1 MGRETKILLALL
13 ATLAGVFVGV
23 LSMKLLVP
31 RPPAGAGPDVHVD
44 IAAAEPHEL
53 VSPPTLSHQPAD
65 AGPGDRYR
73 SGASGFAANDGD
85 RVAADTIGTTSD
97 GSASRR
103 DPFVA
108 AASLEQP
115 IPTADRTRGSH
126 TDESRVPADSSF
138 SPAITPPAAMPPPA
152 DQAAIEPQG
161 ISPDPTSPGVRPAAA
176 STPSLSY
183 VATAGDSWWDLAER
197 AYGDGRLYRA
207 LFAWNRVVDPRV
219 SLAPGTRLE
228 IPPRERLEAAWPK
241 LMPPREAHGR
251 RFAVTNIERADGE
264 AVHAWSPG
272 HPLAHARRRRH
283 RVMRALVSGH
293 AARRPPAVRSPLRR
307 AGTTTIP
314 ADGRSRPREA
324 AARCGPRGFP
334 PTALLALRPSWH
346 AANGNGPAVTSRRTC
361 RPCSADRSRRR

>member
-53 VSPPTLSHQPAD
+53 VSPPTLSHQPTD
-65 AGPGDRYR
+65 AVPGDRYR
-73 SGASGFAANDGD
+73 SGTSGFATNAGD
-85 RVAADTIGTTSD
+85 RTAADTSGTTSAD
-97 GSASRR
+97 SAARR
-103 DPFVA
+103 DPFVT

-115 IPTADRTRGSH
+115 IPTADRIQGSH
-126 TDESRVPADSSF
+126 GDGPLAPADSSF
-138 SPAITPPAAMPPPA
+138 SPAIAPPAAMPLPA
-152 DQAAIEPQG
+152 DRAAIEPQG
-161 ISPDPTSPGVRPAAA
+161 LATDLQSPGVRPAAA

-241 LMPPREAHGR
+241 LMPPR
-251 RFAVTNIERADGE
+251 
-264 AVHAWSPG
+264 
-272 HPLAHARRRRH
+272 
-283 RVMRALVSGH
+283 
-293 AARRPPAVRSPLRR
+293 
-307 AGTTTIP
+307 
-314 ADGRSRPREA
+314 
-324 AARCGPRGFP
+324 
-334 PTALLALRPSWH
+334 
-346 AANGNGPAVTSRRTC
+346 
-361 RPCSADRSRRR
+361 